1 MAEAPKKR
9 LPMFPSLTA
18 LVGKKPTVRTPK
30 QCPLSVEGGPEVT
43 YKNPAFLRKF
53 TTERGK
59 LIPTRISSIS
69 CKKQRELKR
78 EIKRARF
85 LAIMPYIAQN

>member
-30 QCPLSVEGGPEVT
+30 QCPLSVEGSPEVT
-43 YKNPAFLRKF
+43 YKNPAYLRRF

-69 CKKQRELKR
+69 CKNQRQLKR

-85 LAIMPYIAQN
+85 LAIMPYIAAN

>member
-1 MAEAPKKR
+1 MAEAQKKR

-18 LVGKKPTVRTPK
+18 LVGKKPTVFAPK
-30 QCPLSVEGGPEVT
+30 QCPLSHEGGPAVT
-43 YKNPAFLRKF
+43 YKNPAFLRRF

-59 LIPTRISSIS
+59 LIPTRMSSIS
-69 CKKQRELKR
+69 CKNQRQLKR

-85 LAIMPYIAQN
+85 LALMPYIAQD

>member
-1 MAEAPKKR
+1 MSEAPKKK

-18 LVGKKPTVRTPK
+18 LVGKAVQTRTK
-30 QCPLSVEGGPEVT
+30 KRCPLSYPNGPKVS
-43 YKNPAFLRKF
+43 YKNPTFLRKF

-59 LIPTRISSIS
+59 IIPTRISSIS
-69 CKKQRELKR
+69 AIKQRQLKQ

-85 LAIMPYIAQN
+85 LALMPFIAQD

>member
-1 MAEAPKKR
+1 MAEAQRKK

-18 LVGKKPTVRTPK
+18 LVGKKPMSFAPRK
-30 QCPLSVEGGPEVT
+30 CPLSYENGPLVS

-59 LIPTRISSIS
+59 LIPTRMSSIS
-69 CKKQRELKR
+69 CKNQRQLKR

-85 LAIMPYIAQN
+85 LALMPYVGAE

>member
-18 LVGKKPTVRTPK
+18 LVGKKPTVRQPK
-30 QCPLSVEGGPEVT
+30 QCPLSIEGAPEVT